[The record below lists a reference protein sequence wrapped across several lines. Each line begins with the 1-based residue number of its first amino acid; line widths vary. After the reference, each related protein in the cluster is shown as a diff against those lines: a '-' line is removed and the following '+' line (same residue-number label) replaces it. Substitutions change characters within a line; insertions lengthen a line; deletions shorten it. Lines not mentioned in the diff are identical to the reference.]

1 MKLFNP
7 PAFKK
12 FREQLLAEDFF
23 LFVMSM
29 WLTILVVRTGIYEY
43 KKIFHAEPAIFVHG
57 IHIHHFVMGLVSIAA
72 SIAILRRQRKSRFLA
87 LILLGIGSG
96 LFVDEAWIVATKQ
109 FWPQIYWGLD
119 SLALLLLL
127 GCLPFL
133 LLLGLDT
140 QPLKNLSTE
149 PPRRKHENPQNP
161 AISVVIPAFNEE
173 KFLASTLQSLL
184 RQTHRQFELL
194 VVDNGST
201 DRTPEI
207 ARGYGARIIS
217 EPQKGVGF
225 ARDTGFRQAGGE
237 IVATTDADTVV
248 PADWVEKIVRKFE
261 NQPELVAFGG
271 LYRLYS
277 GPLLAR
283 FAIRYLGAVAWRL
296 DRFFSG
302 GWSLPGANLAVRK
315 SVFLRA
321 GGFKTSLKLSE
332 DAELSQRLKHYGAV
346 VLDPEFRVATSGR
359 RFRHGLFVALA
370 TYAPNVLARS
380 IWKKEKFNRLPAV
393 RKEARPVSASSVVP
407 LAVAA
412 VFLFALFSWANPQI
426 QEAKSIRA
434 VNHAFASM
442 SQKYH
447 SAKSYTVNVA
457 VNFTRHH
464 HWHLR
469 HSQVN

>member
-1 MKLFNP
+1 MKLLNP
-7 PAFKK
+7 PTFKK
-12 FREQLLAEDFF
+12 IREQLAAEDFF
-23 LFVMSM
+23 LFIMSM

-43 KKIFHAEPAIFVHG
+43 KKFFHADPAIFVHG
-57 IHIHHFVMGLVSIAA
+57 IHIHHFIMGLVSIAA
-72 SIAILRRQRKSRFLA
+72 SIAILRRRRKSRFLA

-96 LFVDEAWIVATKQ
+96 LFVDEAWLVATKQ

-133 LLLGLDT
+133 LLLGLDN
-140 QPLKNLSTE
+140 QPSKNFPAE
-149 PPRRKHENPQNP
+149 PPSRKHANPQNP
-161 AISVVIPAFNEE
+161 RVSVVIPAFNEE
-173 KFLASTLQSLL
+173 KFLASTLQSFL

-201 DRTPEI
+201 DRTREI
-207 ARGYGARIIS
+207 AKGYGARIIS

-237 IVATTDADTVV
+237 IVATTDADTIV
-248 PADWVEKIVRKFE
+248 PADWVEKILAAFQSE
-261 NQPELVAFGG
+261 PNLVAFGG

-283 FAIRYLGAVAWRL
+283 FVVRYLAALAWRL

-393 RKEARPVSASSVVP
+393 RKEARPLSVGSLVSMFLVVM
-407 LAVAA
+407 
-412 VFLFALFSWANPQI
+412 FLFSLFSLANPQFSQAKGI
-426 QEAKSIRA
+426 KMVNRTLASAHEKYEHAKSFTT
-434 VNHAFASM
+434 HAAGNLT
-442 SQKYH
+442 KYH
-447 SAKSYTVNVA
+447 HWPW
-457 VNFTRHH
+457 HH
-464 HWHLR
+464 R
-469 HSQVN
+469 I